1 LLFPPS
7 GEEDVQRIFSSAVLA
22 ACLTAAACG
31 GRVDHKEN
39 VEKALEQAN
48 LRKVAVDVDTDANI
62 VHLKG
67 SVDSMSDRTRAEE
80 VAAAAVGTSGRVLN
94 ELTVEGLNTGTAGD
108 FDDQIADTLD
118 RMVDN
123 DPVLRE
129 RDINFDVS
137 NGAVTI
143 TGEVRSAEEKSKV
156 EAIVKAAPGVKDF
169 ANALE
174 IHPEQ

>member
-1 LLFPPS
+1 M
-7 GEEDVQRIFSSAVLA
+7 EKIFSSAVLLICVIVA
-22 ACLTAAACG
+22 GCG

-39 VEKALEQAN
+39 VEKALTQAN
-48 LRKVAVDVDTDANI
+48 LERVAVDVDDDANI

-67 SVDSMSDRTRAEE
+67 TVGSMSDRTRAEE

-94 ELTVEGLNTGTAGD
+94 ELTVEGLNSETAGEL
-108 FDDQIADTLD
+108 DDEIHDTLD

-123 DPVLRE
+123 DPVLKE

-137 NGAVTI
+137 NGTVTVK
-143 TGEVRSAEEKSKV
+143 GEVRNADEKNKV
-156 EAIVKAAPGVKDF
+156 GQIVKAAPGVKDF

-174 IHPEQ
+174 IRPEQ

>member
-1 LLFPPS
+1 MRKM
-7 GEEDVQRIFSSAVLA
+7 VFSSAVLLALA
-22 ACLTAAACG
+22 AVACG

-39 VEKALEQAN
+39 VEKALTQAN
-48 LRKVAVDVDTDANI
+48 LDQVAVDVDEDANI

-67 SVDSMSDRTRAEE
+67 TVGSMSDRTRAEE

-94 ELTVEGLNTGTAGD
+94 ELTVEGLNSENAD
-108 FDDQIADTLD
+108 DLDDQIHDTLD

-129 RDINFDVS
+129 RDINFEVA
-137 NGAVTI
+137 NGTVTVK
-143 TGEVRSAEEKSKV
+143 GEVRNADEKNKV
-156 EAIVKAAPGVKDF
+156 GQIVKAAPGVKDF

-174 IHPEQ
+174 IRSEQ